1 MNEFHALLEL
11 LGMLIADPRTGVL
24 LALLALAAWHDWRSM
39 RIPNLLC
46 ASGIVFALVYN
57 TAVPPVPHAGWL
69 WAPAGM
75 LLGFALTVPMYALR
89 LMGAGDVKLMAMIGA
104 FLGSAGVLHAL
115 LYSMIAAGVAALLFA
130 ASHRVLLRM
139 LGNVRELVRGM
150 MWSAVAA
157 GRPALPHAPMASVG
171 RLPYAVSIAL
181 GTSAWLVGDQLGL
194 V

>member
-1 MNEFHALLEL
+1 MNEFRALLEL

-24 LALLALAAWHDWRSM
+24 IAMLALAAWHDTRSL

-46 ASGIVFALVYN
+46 ASGIVFALIYN

-89 LMGAGDVKLMAMIGA
+89 LMGAGDVKLIAMTGT
-104 FLGSAGVLHAL
+104 FLGSMGVLHAL
-115 LYSMIAAGVAALLFA
+115 LYSMLAAGLAALLFA
-130 ASHRVLLRM
+130 ASHRVLPRM

-157 GRPALPHAPMASVG
+157 GRPALPRTPMASVG
-171 RLPYAVSIAL
+171 RLPYAASIAL
-181 GTSAWLVGDQLGL
+181 GTTAWLVGDQLGL